1 MCAGVVRST
10 IDDVWSARPY
20 SVRWKDGVPR
30 ACTCVAFLMY
40 AGHRCVAVVLVWK
53 LVNVIPSVRLT
64 LPDGIPATKV
74 FIAVVVH
81 PVEAMLVLCSCSML
95 IFRKAH
101 IVVRLLGLI
110 LVIVP

>member
-1 MCAGVVRST
+1 
-10 IDDVWSARPY
+10 
-20 SVRWKDGVPR
+20 
-30 ACTCVAFLMY
+30 MY

-74 FIAVVVH
+74 LIAVVVH
-81 PVEAMLVLCSCSML
+81 PVEVMLVLCSCLML